1 MMAEKSNSN
10 RFRNPAT
17 RPNNRRGPQ
26 GANFEEDYPMGGV
39 DSSTT
44 KNRHSPRKRR
54 GQNTCHLAH
63 GRTRSPYSGNSK
75 NNSRDQYSRNNHN
88 FHHSTRGHTT
98 NAHTNGNPKMKHNN
112 RRHRG
117 PASIDDESPGLDE
130 NTYTST
136 FDSSLSL
143 RCTNSGVYKS
153 KNSNMRSC
161 TECSSVR
168 RANLRFRNWAAR
180 ALSQCN
186 QQFAAWADDA
196 GVGFD
201 TYDEMD
207 WQPEPQ
213 QQQQRPPIGPIPKPG
228 PWAWPPWSGNIA
240 QDGGLETSQ
249 GIACGGDEGCGVSLT
264 MDCGMLGGR
273 GNYSELSGSLLS
285 QKNPVGT
292 LDPWSMRDPGGYEF
306 EDY

>member
-1 MMAEKSNSN
+1 MMAEMSNSN

-44 KNRHSPRKRR
+44 KNRHSPRRR
-54 GQNTCHLAH
+54 KGQNTCHSAH
-63 GRTRSPYSGNSK
+63 GRNRSPYSGNSK
-75 NNSRDQYSRNNHN
+75 NNSRDQYSSNNHN

-98 NAHTNGNPKMKHNN
+98 NAHTNGNPKMKHNH

-117 PASIDDESPGLDE
+117 PASIDDESHGLDE
-130 NTYTST
+130 NTYTNT
-136 FDSSLSL
+136 FDPSLSL

-207 WQPEPQ
+207 WQPEP
-213 QQQQRPPIGPIPKPG
+213 RGKSSAAAAAATAAHRTDTETWPLGMAALVRKPY
-228 PWAWPPWSGNIA
+228 AERRARDISGNRMW
-240 QDGGLETSQ
+240 G
-249 GIACGGDEGCGVSLT
+249 
-264 MDCGMLGGR
+264 
-273 GNYSELSGSLLS
+273 
-285 QKNPVGT
+285 K
-292 LDPWSMRDPGGYEF
+292 
-306 EDY
+306 